1 MSSCKFSSERS
12 SWSDRYAGCIQWA
25 FPATPASVMSFFSFN
40 RKAVV
45 HFVVDKLKAV
55 RPS

>member
-1 MSSCKFSSERS
+1 VSSCKFSSERS